1 VVDKEI
7 KKREKVTRPSKY
19 EIINQIDYYLR
30 DVAVNA
36 YLIQKSIN
44 ELKKL
49 IIKLIQKGM
58 GLDVVNFKITKRKDG
73 SRTLI
78 LYCPFGIK
86 VRVREFIVN
95 KIIEKW
101 GEKNG

>member
-1 VVDKEI
+1 MVDKEI

>member
-1 VVDKEI
+1 MVDKEA
-7 KKREKVTRPSKY
+7 KKREKLTRPSKY

-30 DVAVNA
+30 DASVNA
-36 YLIQKSIN
+36 YLIQRSLS

-58 GLDVVNFKITKRKDG
+58 GLDVSDFKIAKKKDG
-73 SRTLI
+73 SRALI
-78 LYCPFGIK
+78 LYCPFGIR

-101 GEKNG
+101 GEKSE

>member
-1 VVDKEI
+1 MIDKET
-7 KKREKVTRPSKY
+7 KEREKITRPSKY

-36 YLIQKSIN
+36 YLIQKSLN

-58 GLDVVNFKITKRKDG
+58 GLDVVDFKILKRKDG
-73 SRTLI
+73 GRALI
-78 LYCPFGIK
+78 LYCPFG
-86 VRVREFIVN
+86 VRIRLREFIVN

-101 GEKNG
+101 GSESG